1 MLFRY
6 NFYVFRISTFRILQI
21 DYNFNMR
28 AKRASEKIA
37 YNFNDVTIS
46 TFLEMIF
53 RYNFYVLRIST
64 FSRHRRTFSSEQGS
78 DVGAQSRVRSRCL
91 SWLRS

>member
-1 MLFRY
+1 
-6 NFYVFRISTFRILQI
+6 
-21 DYNFNMR
+21 MR

-64 FSRHRRTFSSEQGS
+64 FRILQVDYNFNGIQFQRARVARPRKTTYNFNDVTISTF
-78 DVGAQSRVRSRCL
+78 
-91 SWLRS
+91 